1 MKRPD
6 TASAV
11 FKRIEPYFYLVP
23 CLMLVGLFVYWPLFH
38 TLFLSLSKTNAMG
51 DAVRFVG
58 IENYRTVLFSKEF
71 LNSCVVTGKFVLLTA
86 IPSIA
91 LGLALALLTEKKKRG
106 SSVFEMLFSMP
117 VVIASASGAMIW
129 KLMLSPSTGFVNFIF
144 GQKQNWFTDKQFAL
158 FAVAALTVW
167 LSVGI
172 NYIFFLT
179 GLRNVPGS
187 ISQAADMDGAGPF
200 QKFFRITLPMIS
212 PTLFLTFIM
221 NIASFAQ
228 TFTQIMIL
236 TRGGPEQSTNVLV
249 YSIYNN
255 AFVNDRYAV
264 ACVQSIF
271 LFLILL
277 VVTLLQFRLEKRV
290 VYDS

>member
-1 MKRPD
+1 
-6 TASAV
+6 
-11 FKRIEPYFYLVP
+11 
-23 CLMLVGLFVYWPLFH
+23 
-38 TLFLSLSKTNAMG
+38 
-51 DAVRFVG
+51 
-58 IENYRTVLFSKEF
+58 
-71 LNSCVVTGKFVLLTA
+71 
-86 IPSIA
+86 
-91 LGLALALLTEKKKRG
+91 
-106 SSVFEMLFSMP
+106 
-117 VVIASASGAMIW
+117 
-129 KLMLSPSTGFVNFIF
+129 
-144 GQKQNWFTDKQFAL
+144 
-158 FAVAALTVW
+158 
-167 LSVGI
+167 
-172 NYIFFLT
+172 
-179 GLRNVPGS
+179 
-187 ISQAADMDGAGPF
+187 
-200 QKFFRITLPMIS
+200 MIS